1 MNKLDKAK
9 EIIEKNYKLARAGI
23 FNAPNLVGDETAIL
37 YKYDGLT
44 ILICRYYE
52 YFEVFGLTDD
62 EFAELKDYYNQLV
75 WEKKGRRI

>member
-1 MNKLDKAK
+1 MNKLEKAK

-23 FNAPNLVGDETAIL
+23 FDTHNLVGDETAIL

-44 ILICRYYE
+44 ILICRYYK
-52 YFEVFGLTDD
+52 YFEVYGLTDD

-75 WEKKGRRI
+75 WEKKGRK